1 MAIIT
6 GLTAERMEEIE
17 AASIVEGSIVGDN
30 LILEKHD
37 GSTINAGNVRGPQG
51 PTPSYVTTLP
61 GAPTDLQEVYFQTT
75 AMAALG
81 IVWHAKY
88 RQGTGKWDILG
99 ASPITAT
106 KGGGTTFAATAGA
119 WSTPHADDLVELT
132 TPPVSGDY
140 YIEGSGQILS
150 GNSVIGNYAVV
161 LGANGSG
168 SSPFNVGANFPANQ
182 YITQISR
189 GIMSNVPASSLLRMR
204 YYMSGATNLHIA
216 GSFLAVTPIRIW

>member
-1 MAIIT
+1 MATIT

-17 AASIVEGSIVGDN
+17 AASIVDGSIVGDN

-88 RQGTGKWDILG
+88 RQGAGKWDNVKCSG
-99 ASPITAT
+99 
-106 KGGGTTFAATAGA
+106 FV
-119 WSTPHADDLVELT
+119 ST
-132 TPPVSGDY
+132 
-140 YIEGSGQILS
+140 
-150 GNSVIGNYAVV
+150 
-161 LGANGSG
+161 
-168 SSPFNVGANFPANQ
+168 
-182 YITQISR
+182 
-189 GIMSNVPASSLLRMR
+189 
-204 YYMSGATNLHIA
+204 
-216 GSFLAVTPIRIW
+216 